1 MTADPLTVLT
11 EFLADAFD
19 PDKITEVTERLV
31 ADDATYVSLTFDPDP
46 GLHEIMPWAGTN
58 HGKSAFVD
66 NFRGVSTQW
75 RLEDFTPLDTLV
87 DGDKVALF
95 GRFTLRSVTL
105 DKAVTSPC
113 AVLAKVSDGKIR
125 YFQYM
130 EDTFATALTFRSSGT
145 WTIDAVPG
153 ADTFEV

>member
-58 HGKSAFVD
+58 RGKSAFVN
-66 NFRGVSTQW
+66 NFRGVSRQW

-105 DKAVTSPC
+105 GKAVTSPC

-130 EDTFATALTFRSSGT
+130 EDTFATALTFRTSGT

-153 ADTFEV
+153 AETFEV